1 MLIGKVAGTAPIAFL
16 PLPSKKEDLI
26 QQFLHLIY
34 DTKSMMINTDEECY
48 RYVNKIRLWI
58 LYILLTAIF

>member
-1 MLIGKVAGTAPIAFL
+1 MLIGKVAGTAPMAFL

-26 QQFLHLIY
+26 QQLLHLIY

-48 RYVNKIRLWI
+48 RYVIRLWI